1 MPERIKWDE
10 AGKRLYETGVK
21 MGVLYVQDD
30 SGSYPKGVAWN
41 GLTNVQ
47 ESPSGGEATS
57 LYADDV
63 KYLDLMSAEEFSA
76 TIEAYTYPDEFAE
89 CDGSKEIAPGM
100 FVGQQS
106 RKSFGFCY
114 RTVLGND
121 IQSND
126 YSYKI
131 HIVYGCK
138 ASPSE
143 KSYASINDSPDA
155 NTFSWEA
162 KGTPVSVASDDGSV
176 KPTAT
181 IVIDASKFVE
191 SPNEGQGKLA
201 NLKRLEDILYGSS
214 EADARLPLPDEIKSI
229 LSAS

>member
-1 MPERIKWDE
+1 MPERLTWDDP
-10 AGKRLYETGVK
+10 GKRLYETGVK

-30 SGSYPKGVAWN
+30 TGKYPKGVAWN
-41 GLTNVQ
+41 GLTNVS
-47 ESPSGGEATS
+47 ENPSGGEAS
-57 LYADDV
+57 PLYADDV

-89 CDGSKEIAPGM
+89 CDGSKELVPGVY
-100 FVGQQS
+100 VGQQS

-121 IQSND
+121 IKGND
-126 YSYKI
+126 YGYKL

-138 ASPSE
+138 ANPSE
-143 KSYASINDSPDA
+143 KAYGTINDSPDA

-162 KGTPVSVASDDGSV
+162 KGTPVAVTSEDGEI

-181 IVIDASKFVE
+181 IVIDSTKFATDE
-191 SPNEGQGKLA
+191 TTKGY
-201 NLKRLEDILYGSS
+201 LKALEDVLYGSNS
-214 EADARLPLPDEIKSI
+214 AEARLPLPDEIKAI
-229 LSAS
+229 LTGTQS